1 MSGLALGLLAWC
13 HVYLVTLLNIEY
25 HREYTFS
32 SALKNLIMLGT
43 ERHYQNSMYFD
54 TPRLDEFNIK
64 SKLMNSVDK
73 IRQKCS
79 KLCTVKLFKVEKI

>member
-32 SALKNLIMLGT
+32 SALKNLIMPGA

-54 TPRLDEFNIK
+54 TPRLIIK
-64 SKLMNSVDK
+64 RKLPSIPNQCAV
-73 IRQKCS
+73 
-79 KLCTVKLFKVEKI
+79 